1 MKGLSKFAVENSRA
15 VIFSAL
21 VLSVIGGYL
30 IFRIPQGVF
39 PDADFP
45 RIAVLVDYGLA
56 PIKEMEMEISKPIEE
71 AMMMVEGVNTVRAS
85 ISRGS
90 AEINIDFL
98 WGQDMIKAYQ
108 LVMAQVSGIQHK
120 LPRGVSIEVRR
131 FTSSTYPVA
140 GYAITSD
147 KLNLVELRDLAVYTI
162 RPRLA
167 AIPGVYNIEIMG
179 GKQREYCVNIDPAK
193 LAALHID
200 YKEVEKALEEN
211 NNLKYVGRL
220 NETGK
225 LYLNIAD
232 NRFRTVSDIENT
244 VVAYRN
250 VTPVHISDIASV
262 EPSEK
267 ETFIACESDLKP
279 AVLITVIKQ
288 PGTNAVAIMKE
299 VEKSWNNLKKNLPPS
314 VKLNKWYDM
323 TDFIKDAVT
332 SVTDSI
338 FLGAVITFF
347 VLLLFLRRLKITLI
361 TVAIIP
367 VALLISF
374 IFIKLTGMNLNLMSL
389 GGLAA
394 AIGIL
399 VDNAIVV
406 MENIERYLEEGYNTR
421 EAVINA
427 SSEIIPPLLGATLT
441 TLVVFV
447 PLVFLSGVP
456 GMFFRA
462 LASTLTIAVVTSML
476 LAVFLTPAL
485 ASVFVSGKIKKRGK
499 VINMLTA
506 IQQKSLSSLIK
517 YPLVTVL
524 VVLIFIAVTVFSYLR
539 IPSGFLPKWDEG
551 TIVHDYLAPPGSS
564 LETTKQMLKPVAEFI
579 KSIPEVETY
588 SLRTGR
594 SLAHPRT
601 HANDGDFVINL
612 KKDRKRSSFEI
623 MDEIREFDKN
633 HEPRLE
639 PELFQVLPDRL
650 NDLSGEIAPV
660 VIKVFGNNLKTLRN
674 TASGIADSL
683 KKIKGA
689 VDVYKG
695 FSNSEPELL
704 INTDE
709 RAASFYGV
717 SAKEVGDAVHM
728 ALWGDQVTQ
737 MMEGLKMIPVRVR
750 FPENIFQNS
759 DEIGKIPI
767 YLSSINRVLR
777 LDEVAQIK
785 KVPGIPDIDH
795 ENLSQVVNVKAH
807 ISGRNLSGII
817 NDIKRML
824 ENTVLP
830 PGVSVRLEGQYKSQQ
845 KAFSQLILILAFG
858 ILLVFT
864 ILLFEFKSFKTAL
877 VILSGTILSVS
888 GVFLILLIVKIPLDI
903 SAFMGMI
910 MIIGVVVNNGILLID
925 YAEKYLDKNTGI
937 KQALLMAGKV
947 RLRPILMTMFATI
960 FGFLPLALSL
970 GAGSEMLQPLAV
982 SMIGGVTLSI
992 FLSLVIIPSLY
1003 YLVNRGNYAE

>member
-90 AEINIDFL
+90 AEINIDFQ
-98 WGQDMIKAYQ
+98 WGQDMFKAYQ

>member
-90 AEINIDFL
+90 AEINIDFQ
-98 WGQDMIKAYQ
+98 WGQDMFKAYQ

-288 PGTNAVAIMKE
+288 PRTNAVAIMKE